1 MPILEW
7 SDIQPRVELS
17 TPEEF
22 DHAIDRLSVRA
33 STERPS
39 VVALYAHGHQV
50 MLGLGLPESFVQIQ
64 RSDDPHDT
72 PALVSV
78 GDAEADGAV
87 AFYYLGSHE
96 IDIPRRNLIATPT
109 ARRVARQFLT
119 TGKVSEEVAWE
130 PA

>member
-22 DHAIDRLSVRA
+22 DRAIDKLAARA
-33 STERPS
+33 GPDRPTI
-39 VVALYAHGHQV
+39 VALYAHDHQV
-50 MLGLGLPESFVQIQ
+50 LLGLGLPESFVQIQ
-64 RSDDPHDT
+64 QWDEPGVK
-72 PALVSV
+72 PALVTV
-78 GDAEADGAV
+78 GTVAAEGVV
-87 AFYYLGSHE
+87 AFYLLGSHE
-96 IDIPRRNLIATPT
+96 TKMPRRNLIATET
-109 ARRVARQFLT
+109 ARRIARQFLA